1 MMFAQ
6 QDVARIA
13 EILAEASRIEIMPRF
28 KALTDG
34 EVRHKSSIF
43 DPVTE
48 ADEAAERFISAALR
62 ASFPGALIVGEEA
75 ASADPSLLDRL
86 GDAPLAFVVDP
97 IDGTRNFVAGLPL
110 FGVMA
115 AAIVRGSIVAG
126 VIHDPV
132 CQDTVHALQGEGAW
146 LCRDGRP
153 AKRLHVAA
161 AAPLDRMEGIVGTH
175 FLPEPMRT
183 AVLNNLP
190 RLGSATW
197 LRCSA
202 HEYRMAAGG
211 VLPCAVLQ
219 PPDAVGSCAGVVAAP
234 GGRRLQRAFRWHGLQ
249 ADAHRGR
256 ADLCT
261 GSRELAAGAG
271 WAAGDGSRCRVV
283 GQALLISN
291 VPMACRR
298 SASELRA
305 RYRPFM
311 VSIWPGSPT
320 VSWPSARAS
329 SP

>member
-1 MMFAQ
+1 MTFAQ

-13 EILAEASRIEIMPRF
+13 EILAEAARVEIMPRF
-28 KALTDG
+28 KALTEG
-34 EVRHKSSIF
+34 EVRHKSSVF

-97 IDGTRNFVAGLPL
+97 IDGTRNFIAGLPL

-115 AAIVRGSIVAG
+115 AAIVRGSVVAG

-132 CQDTVHALQGEGAW
+132 CQDTVQALQGGGAW

-153 AKRLHVAA
+153 AQRLHVAA

-183 AVLNNLP
+183 TVLNNLP

-197 LRCSA
+197 LRCAA
-202 HEYRMAAGG
+202 HEYRMAAAGFCH
-211 VLPCAVLQ
+211 VLFFNRLMPW
-219 PPDAVGSCAGVVAAP
+219 DHAP
-234 GGRRLQRAFRWHGLQ
+234 GWLLHQEAGGYSAHFDGKGYKPTHTVGGLICAPDRASWQLVRDGLL
-249 ADAHRGR
+249 ATA
-256 ADLCT
+256 A
-261 GSRELAAGAG
+261 AAGLS
-271 WAAGDGSRCRVV
+271 DKRC
-283 GQALLISN
+283 L
-291 VPMACRR
+291 
-298 SASELRA
+298 
-305 RYRPFM
+305 
-311 VSIWPGSPT
+311 
-320 VSWPSARAS
+320 
-329 SP
+329 

>member
-1 MMFAQ
+1 MALAQ
-6 QDVARIA
+6 QDVGRIA
-13 EILAEASRIEIMPRF
+13 EILAEAARVEIMPRF
-28 KALTDG
+28 RALADG
-34 EVRHKSSIF
+34 DVRHKSSVF

-86 GDAPLAFVVDP
+86 DDAPLAFVVDP

-115 AAIVRGSIVAG
+115 AAMVRGSVVAG

-132 CQDTVHALQGEGAW
+132 CRDSVHALKNEGAW
-146 LCRDGRP
+146 LSREGRA

-183 AVLNNLP
+183 TVLANLP

-202 HEYRMAAGG
+202 HEYRMAAAGFCH
-211 VLPCAVLQ
+211 VLFFNRLMPW
-219 PPDAVGSCAGVVAAP
+219 DHAP
-234 GGRRLQRAFRWHGLQ
+234 GWLLHQEAGGYS
-249 ADAHRGR
+249 AHF
-256 ADLCT
+256 
-261 GSRELAAGAG
+261 
-271 WAAGDGSRCRVV
+271 DGT
-283 GQALLISN
+283 
-291 VPMACRR
+291 P
-298 SASELRA
+298 
-305 RYRPFM
+305 YRP
-311 VSIWPGSPT
+311 VHSVGGLICAPD
-320 VSWPSARAS
+320 RAS
-329 SP
+329 WRLVRDGLLGA